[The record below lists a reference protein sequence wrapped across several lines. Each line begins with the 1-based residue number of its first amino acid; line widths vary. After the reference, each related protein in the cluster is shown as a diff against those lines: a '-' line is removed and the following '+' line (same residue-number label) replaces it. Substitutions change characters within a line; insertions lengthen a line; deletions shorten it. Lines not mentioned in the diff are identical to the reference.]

1 LNFPFAGL
9 LDLVRV
15 REYPADVDAKVIS
28 FEELQRDKRKSRAED
43 ARRLATGEVTPEQMQ
58 RENSL
63 IPPNARIT
71 IPALCETLERY
82 YGNR

>member
-1 LNFPFAGL
+1 M
-9 LDLVRV
+9 
-15 REYPADVDAKVIS
+15 DAKVVS

-43 ARRLATGEVTPEQMQ
+43 ARRLAIGEVTPQQIQ

-63 IPPNARIT
+63 IPPDARIT

-82 YGNR
+82 YGKR

>member
-1 LNFPFAGL
+1 
-9 LDLVRV
+9 
-15 REYPADVDAKVIS
+15 VDAKVVS

-43 ARRLATGEVTPEQMQ
+43 ARRLATGEVTPQQMQ

-63 IPPNARIT
+63 IPSSARIT

-82 YGNR
+82 YGKR